1 MEISP
6 SPAAP
11 ATDPQPATLFVA
23 LELSK
28 AKWLVGLHS
37 PMADKVSRHTIAG
50 VRKEALLTLIG
61 AARRRA
67 EAGLGGTVRRMG
79 GPAEAGTGRHLL
91 RGRLGW
97 SLAAPAPGGARPREY
112 DHRPSAVA

>member
-6 SPAAP
+6 SPAAT

-37 PMADKVSRHTIAG
+37 SMADKVSRHTITGGDAP
-50 VRKEALLTLIG
+50 ALLTLIG

-67 EAGLGGTVRRMG
+67 EAGLGGEVRG
-79 GPAEAGTGRHLL
+79 VTCFEDGHDGFWL
-91 RGRLGW
+91 
-97 SLAAPAPGGARPREY
+97 ARP
-112 DHRPSAVA
+112 PVAPRLSKQNILPAC

>member
-50 VRKEALLTLIG
+50 GDAPAPLTLIG

-67 EAGLGGTVRRMG
+67 EAGLGGTGRVAPRYKDGYTGFWVPPR
-79 GPAEAGTGRHLL
+79 PAAHRSRHPVIHPPGR
-91 RGRLGW
+91 
-97 SLAAPAPGGARPREY
+97 
-112 DHRPSAVA
+112 